1 MVDWKEILIPTL
13 VAGGVAGLSV
23 VLTQLPNG
31 WKAALVTAG
40 ITFLLT
46 VLQKLQE
53 YYSNKGTAVSV
64 KKDGQSKDSQ
74 SKKKLKLFLGQ

>member
-1 MVDWKEILIPTL
+1 MVNWKEILIPTL
-13 VAGGVAGLSV
+13 IAGGVAGLSV
-23 VLTQLPNG
+23 ILTQMPNG

-53 YYSNKGTAVSV
+53 YYSDKGTAVSA
-64 KKDGQSKDSQ
+64 KKGSQ
-74 SKKKLKLFLGQ
+74 PKKKLKLFLGQ